1 MGRTAAPI
9 RLPQLSTDRG
19 SCGTRRE
26 SRRGRWRAAV
36 LILIHV
42 GIALH
47 IWHWL
52 RTGYTLTP
60 LEPSESMQTLTSGLI
75 NAGFILFALALL
87 STLVL
92 GRFFCGWGCHVVAL
106 QDACTWLLGKV
117 GLRPKPLRSR
127 LLLYVP
133 LAMAIYMF
141 LLPVA
146 QRWWFGADA
155 PPFVM
160 HLFTDDMWKTFPGWQ
175 MALLTLFVCGVLI
188 VYVLGNKGFCTY
200 GCPYGGF
207 FAPLDKYSPG
217 RIRVTDA
224 CEGCGHCT
232 AACTSNVRVHEEVR
246 LYRMVVDPGCMK
258 CMDCVDVC
266 PKGALYFGFG
276 APAVTT
282 APRSAPPRREH
293 DFTLAEEGFM
303 LAVFIG
309 SLYATRALY
318 EAVPLLLAAGFSVIV
333 AYVLLLGLRLLYSP
347 NVRFHRW
354 QLRRAG
360 RWTRAG
366 GAYAIGCVALTG
378 LLAHAGLL
386 MYHAREGVRHFR
398 AAERW
403 FDRGGRFEAE
413 AVAAAQR
420 SLAHHQL
427 VARAG
432 MFDYPILQLKLGQL
446 HAFLAGEPAT
456 PEGEPEPLE
465 AGFRKSMAHFQRALE
480 LNPVEPAARLG
491 IARLHAAQGDTS
503 AALEE
508 MVRELELNPGSTGS
522 AGPLVGYA
530 RQVSQLARAADVL
543 RAALARRPRNADVR
557 MELGT
562 LLLSLGQMEEAL
574 RDLRTAAEHAP
585 DSLTAQL
592 RWAQGQA
599 QAGDRDGALA
609 TYAATAQR
617 WRGHAEPRIQR
628 AALLLSMNRRDEA
641 VAELRQLIADRPRL
655 VAPRLRLA
663 AALMQGGDGAGA
675 ERELTEA
682 LQRDPDSIDTR
693 LMLCDVLE
701 RRGDFRASLAQIE
714 HVIRLL
720 PTDPNVLVHWVQLLG
735 RTGLLADR
743 LAQSQARAESA
754 RGTEQLNARYQ
765 RVYLLIASG
774 DEAAARTLYAEIA
787 RPGLIAPFPSEGPSP
802 P

>member
-1 MGRTAAPI
+1 MSDAAVSI
-9 RLPQLSTDRG
+9 RLPQLPAARG

-26 SRRGRWRAAV
+26 SRRGRWRALV

-60 LEPSESMQTLTSGLI
+60 LEPSESMQTLTSGLV

-141 LLPVA
+141 ILPVA

-207 FAPLDKYSPG
+207 FAPLDRYSPG

-266 PKGALYFGFG
+266 PKNALYFGFG
-276 APAVTT
+276 APGVAA

-333 AYVLLLGLRLLYSP
+333 AYMLLLGLRLTYVP
-347 NVRFHRW
+347 NIRFHGW
-354 QLRRAG
+354 KLRQKG
-360 RWTRAG
+360 RLTRAG
-366 GAYAIGCVALTG
+366 GAYAAGCLALVG
-378 LLAHAGLL
+378 LLGHAGYV
-386 MYHAREGVRHFR
+386 MFHAREGVRTFR

-403 FDRGGRFEAE
+403 FERGARFEAE
-413 AVAAAQR
+413 AVAAAQH
-420 SLAHHQL
+420 SLAHHQV

-446 HAFLAGEPAT
+446 HSFLAGEPLT
-456 PEGEPEPLE
+456 PGESAQSME
-465 AGFRKSMAHFQRALE
+465 AGFRTAKEHFRRALDM
-480 LNPVEPAARLG
+480 NPVEPAARLG
-491 IARLHAAQGDTS
+491 IARLHAAGGDPL
-503 AALEE
+503 AAMEE
-508 MVRELELNPGSTGS
+508 LIRELEINPGSTGS
-522 AGPLVGYA
+522 AGPLVNYA
-530 RQVSQLARAADVL
+530 RQAGRPERAAEAL
-543 RAALARRPRNADVR
+543 RAALAKRPRNADVR

-562 LLLSLGQMEEAL
+562 LLLSLGPIEEAQREL
-574 RDLRTAAEHAP
+574 KTAAEHAP

-599 QAGDRDGALA
+599 TAGDRDGALA
-609 TYAATAQR
+609 IFAATANR
-617 WRGHAEPRIQR
+617 WRGHPEPRLQR
-628 AALLLSMNRRDEA
+628 AALLLSIQRQEEA
-641 VAELRQLIADRPRL
+641 VAELSQLIADRPRL
-655 VAPRLRLA
+655 ITPRVRLA
-663 AALMQGGDGAGA
+663 AALLQGGDAAGA
-675 ERELTEA
+675 ERA
-682 LQRDPDSIDTR
+682 LADAIRLDPDSIDPR
-693 LMLCDVLE
+693 LMYCELLQ
-701 RRGDFRASLAQIE
+701 RRGDFRGALEQMERVVA
-714 HVIRLL
+714 LL

-743 LAQSQARAESA
+743 LAQSQARADSA
-754 RGTEQLNARYQ
+754 KGVERVNAAYQ

-774 DEAAARTLYAEIA
+774 EVTAARELFARIA
-787 RPGLIAPFPSEGPSP
+787 RPGLIAPFPAEEPKQP
-802 P
+802 